1 MDHLILVGLGGAAGS
16 LCRFEISKIATIR
29 GIPLGTALVNILGSL
44 LFSLVAFSRS
54 PGDLYYFIDVGV
66 LGGFTTFSTFSFET
80 FRMFEEQNYLV
91 MTGNILINLLG
102 SLGGV
107 CAGYLVI
114 TGLGGGV

>member
-16 LCRFEISKIATIR
+16 VCRFEISRLEPIR
-29 GIPLGTALVNILGSL
+29 GIPLGTAVVNILGSL
-44 LFSLVAFSRS
+44 LFALVAFSRS
-54 PGDLYYFIDVGV
+54 PGDLYYLLDVGL

-91 MTGNILINLLG
+91 MIANISINLVG
-102 SLGGV
+102 SLAGV

-114 TGLGGGV
+114 TTLGAGV